1 MKHYLMIA
9 MLLKCP
15 PSNHSTRQRIQ
26 AFELQEQ
33 NDKMTRRR
41 NLKLASSCK
50 LRALSSSL
58 RLPAWCPRLC
68 TAIAFCWAI
77 PRARSIV
84 ILSLFLS
91 FSLLQQ
97 ITRATPEREQISKSA
112 CASAESDDRP
122 LARTSF
128 AHTSPQALH
137 SVRGPD
143 QLGNQRRM
151 DLREY
156 LKRTQW
162 PLSPLR
168 RRSRMTHAAHGSLAI
183 CRLGLMISASTR
195 DTL

>member
-15 PSNHSTRQRIQ
+15 PSNHSTHPGLRAPGTER
-26 AFELQEQ
+26 Q
-33 NDKMTRRR
+33 NDKTPKSR
-41 NLKLASSCK
+41 ACFE

-58 RLPAWCPRLC
+58 RLPAWCPGLC
-68 TAIAFCWAI
+68 AAIAFCWAI

-84 ILSLFLS
+84 ILSLLLS

-112 CASAESDDRP
+112 CASAESGDGP

-151 DLREY
+151 DLREC

-162 PLSPLR
+162 PLSPLW

-183 CRLGLMISASTR
+183 CRLGLMKSASTR